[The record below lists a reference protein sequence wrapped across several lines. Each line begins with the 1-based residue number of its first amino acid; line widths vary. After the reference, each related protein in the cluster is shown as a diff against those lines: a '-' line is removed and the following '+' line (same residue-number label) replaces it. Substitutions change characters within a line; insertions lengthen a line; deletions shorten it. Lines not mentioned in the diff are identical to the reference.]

1 MPKRTPESE
10 SVINF
15 LLDKVKKKKL
25 NFLKILDFKRL
36 CTTLI
41 CEKKRELSIYSHKSS
56 VVYSK
61 LAFFYPKIL

>member
-15 LLDKVKKKKL
+15 LLDKVKKK
-25 NFLKILDFKRL
+25 NSIFLKILDFKRL

-41 CEKKRELSIYSHKSS
+41 YHLQYMAGARRRLTVLSPSRI
-56 VVYSK
+56 VED
-61 LAFFYPKIL
+61 I